1 MLFAVV
7 VAAYFVIAFMPE
19 GPMAPT
25 AAGWSLL
32 QMPRIAWMS
41 VVLFSLGALALGMG
55 NGAVFQL
62 IPLRFRQDIGSM
74 TGLVGCAGGVGGFF
88 LAQALG
94 TAKAATGGFGGP
106 VSCFSECWHCLAF
119 SDLPWSRSVGARHGG
134 RFRGRVSD
142 DTRFSRLGRSVT

>member
-7 VAAYFVIAFMPE
+7 VAAYLVIAFMPE
-19 GPMAPT
+19 GPAAPT

-32 QMPRIAWMS
+32 QMPRIAWIS
-41 VVLFSLGALALGMG
+41 VLLFSIGVLALGMG

-62 IPLRFRQDIGSM
+62 IPLRFRQDIGLM

-94 TAKAATGGFGGP
+94 TAKAATGGFGAGFLFFGGAGIAWLYRTCHGQGP
-106 VSCFSECWHCLAF
+106 LAH
-119 SDLPWSRSVGARHGG
+119 DMG
-134 RFRGRVSD
+134 RRIGSAGLT
-142 DTRFSRLGRSVT
+142 TRASPGSAGL